1 MRLKYI
7 GKFDIFKIL
16 YFLCRSL
23 LSFGFWKLS
32 YFLGRASLTISRL
45 VSNGVCVVSA
55 LRGQCSKKTV
65 YFFATLTYISYVLK
79 KSTVHN
85 SAQCIFVTTTEGLGQ
100 WRKWVDVVVTYQW
113 RRQPPLGSLVTHHPP
128 NISYTNSLALHSD
141 SILICYILPTYLHWI
156 LVAGLRSPAQ
166 TESLQC

>member
-1 MRLKYI
+1 MTTLRLKYI

-23 LSFGFWKLS
+23 LSFGFRKLL
-32 YFLGRASLTISRL
+32 YFLGEHPSLL
-45 VSNGVCVVSA
+45 VDSFQMEYVSVHLEVSA
-55 LRGQCSKKTV
+55 AKKLFI
-65 YFFATLTYISYVLK
+65 FFAALTYISYVLK
-79 KSTVHN
+79 KSSVYN
-85 SAQCIFVTTTEGLGQ
+85 SAQCIFVTTGGLGQ

-128 NISYTNSLALHSD
+128 NISYSNSLALHSD

-156 LVAGLRSPAQ
+156 LVAGLAE

>member
-32 YFLGRASLTISRL
+32 YFVGRASLTISGL
-45 VSNGVCVVSA
+45 VSNGVCVSA
-55 LRGQCSKKTV
+55 FRGQCSKKTV

-79 KSTVHN
+79 KSSVYN
-85 SAQCIFVTTTEGLGQ
+85 SAQCIFVKTGGLGQ
-100 WRKWVDVVVTYQW
+100 WRKWLDVVVTYQW

-156 LVAGLRSPAQ
+156 LVAGLRSLAE

>member
-1 MRLKYI
+1 M
-7 GKFDIFKIL
+7 
-16 YFLCRSL
+16 
-23 LSFGFWKLS
+23 
-32 YFLGRASLTISRL
+32 
-45 VSNGVCVVSA
+45 
-55 LRGQCSKKTV
+55 
-65 YFFATLTYISYVLK
+65 
-79 KSTVHN
+79 HN

-156 LVAGLRSPAQ
+156 LVALDHLQRQNRSSVEILSWASILIGFLSSFMVLFRTRDVTTLDLCVNEENVYSAAQ
-166 TESLQC
+166 GVD

>member
-1 MRLKYI
+1 MESLTSS
-7 GKFDIFKIL
+7 KFCISCVVHFSVLASGSSRIL
-16 YFLCRSL
+16 LGEHPSL
-23 LSFGFWKLS
+23 LVDSFQME
-32 YFLGRASLTISRL
+32 Y
-45 VSNGVCVVSA
+45 VSVHLEVSA
-55 LRGQCSKKTV
+55 TKKLFI
-65 YFFATLTYISYVLK
+65 FFATLTYISYLLT

-85 SAQCIFVTTTEGLGQ
+85 SAQCIFVTTGGLGQ

-156 LVAGLRSPAQ
+156 LVAGLAE
-166 TESLQC
+166 TESLQCTMCSS

>member
-1 MRLKYI
+1 MSVVYFPLSCGFRKL
-7 GKFDIFKIL
+7 L
-16 YFLCRSL
+16 YFLGEHPSL
-23 LSFGFWKLS
+23 LVDSFQMEYVS
-32 YFLGRASLTISRL
+32 VRL
-45 VSNGVCVVSA
+45 EVSA
-55 LRGQCSKKTV
+55 ANKLFI
-65 YFFATLTYISYVLK
+65 FFATLTYISYVLK

-156 LVAGLRSPAQ
+156 LVAGLRSLAK